1 LATFPPSCL
10 NNSPNTILLT
20 PLSPSLPSTFIN
32 LPFCPHPS
40 QPPPPAAAHFSAATA
55 SSSFPPPP
63 TPAAHFSATPAG
75 SSFSTPPAAA
85 AHFSAAAAGSSCPPP
100 PPATAHFPAA
110 TAGSSFPPPPPAAH
124 FAAAGTGSSFP
135 PAPAAHFSA
144 AAAGSSF
151 PPPPPLGQNDEDISP
166 PCSPP
171 QLRIVEDEKEIFMD
185 RYRYGTGTFGIIH
198 RKRIGKCVMKK
209 FGINFQLRNKLLLI
223 VILCF
228 SLVKAAM
235 NAISQGPKTLNSR
248 AQHPPTCTRNGSARI
263 KNITHGAV

>member
-40 QPPPPAAAHFSAATA
+40 QPPPPAAAHFSAA
-55 SSSFPPPP
+55 S
-63 TPAAHFSATPAG
+63 AG
-75 SSFSTPPAAA
+75 SSF
-85 AHFSAAAAGSSCPPP
+85 PPP